1 MVKIFAKLIKN
12 HKTIKSYTYS
22 NVKEYESVD
31 FYFHLSEI
39 SRKLDVPTPIIIDYH
54 RECFENF
61 NSVKFNADDFVDKQP
76 FDFLLIENIDL

>member
-22 NVKEYESVD
+22 NVKEYVSGE

-39 SRKLDVPTPIIIDYH
+39 CRKLDVPTPITIDYH
-54 RECFENF
+54 RECYENF
-61 NSVKFNADDFVDKQP
+61 NSVKFSSDDFVDKMP
-76 FDFLLIENIDL
+76 FDYLVLENIDL